1 MLDVKRLRIL
11 REVADKG
18 SFSAAAESMH
28 LTQSAVSQQVAAL
41 EKETGTKLLD
51 RNHGRV
57 RLTDPGAALVG
68 HAEAVIAR
76 LDEAERE
83 LADIAE
89 LRGGRLR
96 MVSFP
101 TAGATLVAK
110 AVPAFSRKYPEVE
123 LQLDEAEPE
132 ESIPGIKAGEYDLAL
147 AYDFDS
153 VPFGEDRDVERH
165 FLLEERMQVALPAD
179 HPLAGRS
186 SVGLEQLCDEAWACG
201 VRPSSCRENVIQ
213 WSRSAG
219 FEPRI
224 HFASDDYQVIQSLV
238 AAGMGV
244 ALVPE
249 LLLTGRQPGISVVD
263 VTPRSPVRRVWAV
276 TLGADLL
283 SPASEAM
290 LEILGREAKR
300 LGRARGTKAAA

>member
-11 REVADKG
+11 REVAEKG
-18 SFSAAAESMH
+18 SFSAAADAMH
-28 LTQSAVSQQVAAL
+28 LTQSAVSQQIAAL

-51 RNHGRV
+51 RNHGNV
-57 RLTDPGAALVG
+57 RLTDPGASLVG

-101 TAGATLVAK
+101 TAGATIVVK
-110 AVPAFSRKYPEVE
+110 AVPAFSRKYPEIE
-123 LQLDEAEPE
+123 LELGEAEPE
-132 ESIPGIKAGEYDLAL
+132 ESIPGLKAGDYDLAL

-153 VPFGEDRDVERH
+153 VPFADDRDIDRH
-165 FLLEERMQVALPAD
+165 FLLEERMQVALPAK
-179 HPLAGRS
+179 HPLAKRK
-186 SVGLEQLCDEAWACG
+186 SVRLDELAEEVWACG
-201 VRPSSCRENVIQ
+201 VRPSSCRQNVIQ
-213 WSRSAG
+213 WTRNAG
-219 FEPRI
+219 FEARI
-224 HFASDDYQVIQSLV
+224 SFASDDYQVIQSLV

-249 LLLTGRQPGISVVD
+249 LLLTGRQTETRVLD
-263 VTPRSPVRRVWAV
+263 VIPEAPVRRIWAV
-276 TLGADLL
+276 TLGSDLR

-290 LEILGREAKR
+290 LEILHAEAGRLAR
-300 LGRARGTKAAA
+300 RAKAAA

>member
-11 REVADKG
+11 REVAEKG
-18 SFSAAAESMH
+18 SFSAAADAMH
-28 LTQSAVSQQVAAL
+28 LTQSAVSQQIAAL

-51 RNHGRV
+51 RNHGSV
-57 RLTDPGAALVG
+57 RLTDPGATLVG
-68 HAEAVIAR
+68 HAEAVMAR

-83 LADIAE
+83 LADIAD

-110 AVPAFSRKYPEVE
+110 AVPAFSKRYSEIE
-123 LQLDEAEPE
+123 LELGEAEPE
-132 ESIPGIKAGEYDLAL
+132 ESIPGLKAGDYDLAL

-153 VPFGEDRDVERH
+153 VPFGEDRDIERH
-165 FLLEERMQVALPAD
+165 FLLEERMQVALPAA
-179 HPLAGRS
+179 HPLAKRK
-186 SVGLEQLCDEAWACG
+186 SVRLDQLAEEAWACG
-201 VRPSSCRENVIQ
+201 VRPSSCRQNVIQ
-213 WSRSAG
+213 WSRNAG

-238 AAGMGV
+238 ASGMGV
-244 ALVPE
+244 ALIPE
-249 LLLTGRQPGISVVD
+249 LLLTGRQPEIKVLD
-263 VTPRSPVRRVWAV
+263 VTPQAPVRRIWAV
-276 TLGADLL
+276 TLGSDLR

-290 LEILGREAKR
+290 LEILHTEAGR
-300 LGRARGTKAAA
+300 LARRSKAAV